1 MNREQRNE
9 IRELWTI
16 VDSKDDNRLS
26 DKLSEIKSQNIIT
39 SHQIK
44 DCLLTIVYLS
54 YIERLNKI
62 SKSNTLAKLPDA
74 IRQGNNLVSINK

>member
-26 DKLSEIKSQNIIT
+26 DKLSEIKSQTIIT